1 MSQEITLMCRQAES
15 TDVVQNGV
23 FSTTIDRPIT
33 LEEGDEVS
41 IKSATLNVVGDT
53 IIIPEG
59 GLSVSLQGMKYLVN
73 YNINRNFN
81 YRSGNTAIPAGG
93 VAPLYRGANATGT
106 PGNNFTAG
114 GDNQLYW
121 LSNAHSD
128 SNAHTP
134 YFLLNVAVVPKSKGR
149 GGKRYGG
156 DLLIRYTDPATP
168 TAILKTQMT
177 IHIASYQEQRYTE
190 HNPIPLP
197 EDARKRFPTKFYQIK
212 CASIGGSPSIEVDP
226 NMDLAD
232 INIGSVS
239 FPKALNTPNQPITP
253 TTNSY
258 EINPQTFTWSAVI
271 PEGDYTPVEMAAQL
285 TSLLAPIEH
294 TGATSSDYDHGGAG
308 AWDST
313 KWTPPSASPFL
324 ETVLQNE
331 VTLDALTAATAGTDN
346 KMCFINASM
355 PAGSGDEI
363 TLNSLA
369 GTNVYD
375 FNLAAMRGEYNGA
388 PTAGTPYTPPIDR
401 WIGTDTI
408 DVSYDPD
415 ENKMKIDAMHFPI
428 YTNSTVTAGV
438 TAADAKPGVQYN
450 QLDDLDGAGNP
461 INADSGLAKAYSGI
475 AFTAMSPPSFWSQ
488 QLGFSNNTV
497 AINPNSAVCNF
508 PNNANGTQN
517 SYTISNCIVG
527 QTITEAFAGL
537 GVPVVPSS
545 GLQYTAGAGADDAV
559 PRPGLFAE
567 PIHSDGSGNGSGAQ
581 VTTPDTVALFS
592 GKTFNQQ
599 IQSSGYFLID
609 VANNFQTEFIGNRV
623 ETQTS
628 NTATTGQDTMSIV
641 GRYYT
646 SNNYLTNQ
654 GSGNIVYTHPP
665 GAKPQLLTDLFIK
678 IKNPD
683 GTFISETILGQENS
697 VFISINRAPRPVNQP
712 MIEPKEESKK
722 SEE

>member
-1 MSQEITLMCRQAES
+1 MSSEITLMCRQVES

-23 FSTTIDRPIT
+23 YSTTIDRPIT
-33 LEEGDEVS
+33 LQEGDEVS

-53 IIIPEG
+53 IVIPEG
-59 GLSVSLQGMKYLVN
+59 GLDVELQGLKYLVN
-73 YNINRNFN
+73 YNINRNYN
-81 YRSGNTAIPAGG
+81 YRVGNAGIPLGG
-93 VAPLYRGANATGT
+93 VAPLYKYATL
-106 PGNNFTAG
+106 PDSSDNNVAT

-134 YFLLNVAVVPKSKGR
+134 YFLLNVAVVPLTKGR

-156 DLLIRYTDPATP
+156 DVLIRYTDPATP
-168 TAILKTQMT
+168 TLVLQSKMT

-197 EDARKRFPTKFYQIK
+197 EDSRKRFPTKFYQIK
-212 CASIGGSPSIEVDP
+212 CAVVNGAPSVEVDP
-226 NMDLAD
+226 VMDLAEL
-232 INIGSVS
+232 NIGEVA
-239 FPKALNTPNQPITP
+239 FPRVTGIPVQPITP

-258 EINPQTFTWSAVI
+258 EINPQVFSWKATI
-271 PEGDYTPVEMAAQL
+271 PEGDYTPIEMAAQL
-285 TSLLAPIEH
+285 TQLLQPIEH
-294 TGATSSDYDHGGAG
+294 IGATSSDYDTGGAN
-308 AWDST
+308 AWDSS

-324 ETVLQNE
+324 ETILQNE
-331 VTLDALTAATAGTDN
+331 VTLSGLNTADTDN

-355 PAGSGDEI
+355 PVGKGDN

-369 GTNVYD
+369 GTVAYD
-375 FNLAAMRGEYNGA
+375 FALANMRGEYNGA
-388 PTAGTPYTPPIDR
+388 PAAGTPYTPPVDR
-401 WIGTDTI
+401 WVGTDTI
-408 DVSYDPD
+408 DVSYDED

-428 YTNSTVTAGV
+428 YTNSTVTNTV
-438 TAADAKPGVQYN
+438 VAADAKPGVQYN
-450 QLDDLDGAGNP
+450 QLDDDDGAGRN

-497 AINPNSAVCNF
+497 AINANTAVCNF
-508 PNNANGTQN
+508 PVDAATVQN
-517 SYTISNCIVG
+517 SFTISNCVVG
-527 QTITEAFAGL
+527 QTITEAYAGL
-537 GVPVVPSS
+537 SVPVVPSS
-545 GLQYTAGAGADDAV
+545 GLQYVAGASGAV
-559 PRPGLFAE
+559 PRPGLFAQ
-567 PIHSDGSGNGSGAQ
+567 PIHSDGTGAGSGAQ
-581 VTTPDTVALFS
+581 VTTPDTIAVFS

-599 IQSSGYFLID
+599 IQSAGYFLVD
-609 VANNFQTEFIGNRV
+609 VANNFQTDFIGNRV

-628 NTATTGQDTMSIV
+628 STPTNGQDTMGIV

-678 IKNPD
+678 VKNPD
-683 GTFISETILGQENS
+683 GSFVSETILGRENS

-712 MIEPKEESKK
+712 MIEPKGGSKK
-722 SEE
+722 SSV